1 MYSKSLVLVPLMILA
16 TACGGGSGVKP
27 DPVVQTTCGERLAT
41 AAFATRTITNPG
53 ISDTSCPVG
62 ETLIQA
68 GSSFT
73 TTTTTYSCPSASSI
87 SDPIATTSTSAPTVT
102 QSKICRVGATPTCA
116 QKLGTGSFIDSTQ
129 TISTTQNV
137 CPENFNVVQEGLSD
151 VTTRTLYSCSD
162 PASTDDPVRSII
174 TDPPQVKRPLMCNST
189 ASKFSYFK
197 IQTGVPDAQAAGFN
211 GQGVKVA
218 VLDEG
223 FNTSHITFAGRTTTF
238 GVLSSTDDHATYVTS
253 IIGGTAAGS
262 YGGGIAPNV
271 TFGIAED
278 DNQLDELADWGAKVF
293 NFSFG
298 YDLEIAGAS
307 QSQINKYILPWLSDF
322 RYIKSKGAFIA
333 ISASNESASSVGIL
347 AGAPAVYTD
356 LTHMLAV
363 AALNP
368 DTGLI
373 ASYSNRCGDIAKA
386 FCITA
391 PGTVYLVGSTVNA
404 GDVLQTSDYVGFSG
418 TSASAPVVSGI
429 AAMVYQAFPGFTGTQ
444 VRDTLISTATD
455 IGEVGVD
462 AVYGVGLVNA
472 GKAVKGPAS
481 LSASFEAA
489 VPLGVV
495 WNFGN
500 AIDGE
505 GGIVK
510 VGAGGLS
517 LTGDSSYRGGTFI
530 QEGQVNLYGQLG
542 SDVRIDGGSLHSF
555 GGSVVGNIFANTGV
569 LVLNTD
575 GVLRAQG
582 GVYFNGA
589 GLQLTAPQGYTTH
602 WQGVL
607 LSADN
612 ITGQAQVT
620 TTSDWLYADAQFQ
633 SNQVFAELRRKA
645 VTDVLA
651 DYNATQRNSANNLE
665 LAFQALDTGI
675 GSATLL
681 GSAGKLQSSSKEQA
695 GIALMALSGQSQTT
709 MKSIALETTD
719 ALRPL
724 LNARLQDI
732 EVLDGP
738 GGFWFLAANPNGT
751 LESDGYLD
759 ADINSNVYAAG
770 IDYTWNGVALGA
782 ALFTADDR
790 AEYQQVQDRL
800 DGDRNGITFYARQS
814 QPSWYWQGYA
824 VFSQYDADNRRTLNF
839 GDVISTAASSSE
851 GSQSGITLEAGWP
864 FANGFAIALQVSA
877 DWLKTEAYTESGST
891 GLELGFPEASFSRY
905 LLGPDFRYRK
915 TFANGFAWDAL
926 LGYQQ
931 VLNDVDT
938 GMRAYYA
945 GLPDA
950 VFIVEGM
957 PYPDGFLNWGL
968 GAGYSTGGAYWF
980 LRGDGQYSDNSER
993 LTLSAGVRVA
1003 F

>member
-1 MYSKSLVLVPLMILA
+1 MYLKALVTVVALILV
-16 TACGGGSGVKP
+16 TACGGGGSVKP

-41 AAFATRTITNPG
+41 PTFATRTITNPSV
-53 ISDTSCPVG
+53 SDTSCPAG
-62 ETLIQA
+62 ETLVQA

-73 TTTTTYSCPSASSI
+73 TSTTTYSCPSNSSI
-87 SDPIATTSTSAPTVT
+87 SNPIATTTTSAPTIT
-102 QSKICRVGATPTCA
+102 QSKICRVGVTPTCA
-116 QKLGTGSFIDSTQ
+116 QKLGTGSFVDSVR
-129 TISTTQNV
+129 IVSTTQNM
-137 CPENFNVVQEGLSD
+137 CPENFNMVQEGLSD
-151 VTTRTLYSCSD
+151 TATRTVYSCVD
-162 PASTDDPVRSII
+162 PASTADPVASII

-197 IQTGVPDAQAAGFN
+197 VQTGVPAAQAAGFN

-223 FNTSHITFAGRTTTF
+223 FNTNHITFAGRTTTF
-238 GVLSSTDDHATYVTS
+238 GALNSSDDHGTYVTS
-253 IIGGTAAGS
+253 ILGGTATGS

-278 DNQLDELADWGAKVF
+278 DNQLDELADWGAQVF

-307 QSQINKYILPWLSDF
+307 QTQINKYILPWLSDF

-347 AGAPAVYTD
+347 AGAPAVYAD
-356 LTHMLAV
+356 LTHILAV
-363 AALNP
+363 AAMNP

-391 PGTVYLVGSTVNA
+391 PGTVFLVESTVNA
-404 GDVLQTSDYVGFSG
+404 GDVLQASDYVGFSG

-455 IGEVGVD
+455 IGDVGVD
-462 AVYGVGLVNA
+462 AIYGVGLVNA
-472 GKAVKGPAS
+472 EKAVKGPAR

-489 VPLGVV
+489 VPLGVL

-500 AIDGE
+500 DIDGE

-517 LTGDSSYRGGTFI
+517 LSGENAYLGGTI
-530 QEGQVNLYGQLG
+530 IEEGRINLYGQLG
-542 SDVRIDGGSLHSF
+542 SDVWINGGSLHSF
-555 GGSVVGNIFANTGV
+555 GGSIAGNIFANSGS
-569 LVLNTD
+569 LVLSTEN
-575 GVLRAQG
+575 VLSAKG
-582 GVYFNGA
+582 EVYFNG
-589 GLQLTAPQGYTTH
+589 GVLTLQAPLGYTTQ

-607 LSADN
+607 LSADS
-612 ITGQAQVT
+612 IIGQAQVT

-633 SNQVFAELRRKA
+633 SSQVFAELHRKA

-651 DYNATQRNSANNLE
+651 DYNATQLNAANNLE
-665 LAFQALDTGI
+665 LAFQALDAGFGSSFLQ
-675 GSATLL
+675 GSA
-681 GSAGKLQSSSKEQA
+681 AKLQSSSREQA
-695 GIALMALSGQSQTT
+695 GLALMALSGQSQTT
-709 MKSIALETTD
+709 MKSIALETAE

-724 LNARLQDI
+724 LNARLHDI
-732 EVLDGP
+732 SALDGQ
-738 GGFWFLAANPNGT
+738 GGFWFMVANPNGT
-751 LESDGYLD
+751 LEADGYLD
-759 ADINSNVYAAG
+759 VDINSTVYAAG
-770 IDYTWNGVALGA
+770 LDYTWHDVAFGA
-782 ALFTADDR
+782 ALFTAEDR
-790 AEYQQVQDRL
+790 ADYQQVQDRL
-800 DGDRNGITFYARQS
+800 DGDRNGITLYARQE

-824 VFSQYDADNRRTLNF
+824 VFSRYDADNRRTLNL
-839 GDVISTAASSSE
+839 GDVFSTAVSSSE
-851 GSQSGITLEAGWP
+851 GSHSGITLEAGWP
-864 FANGFAIALQVSA
+864 FASGFSIALQASA
-877 DWLKTEAYTESGST
+877 DWLQSDAYTESGNS

-905 LLGPDFRYRK
+905 LLGPDIRYRK

-926 LGYQQ
+926 IGYQQ

-938 GMRAYYA
+938 DMRAYYA
-945 GLPDA
+945 GLPDTT
-950 VFIVEGM
+950 FIVEGM

-968 GAGYSTGGAYWF
+968 GTGYRTNNAYWY
-980 LRGDGQYSDNSER
+980 LRGDGQYSDNSDR